1 MSVAPMSSPRLQT
14 PPSRRLL
21 PPTMA
26 AVIVPAL
33 AVPAIAV
40 AAEPADA
47 TIATAAAATA
57 TVAAAVAA
65 AATAAAA
72 AAAAV
77 AAAAADALHLRPERS
92 ERSSSISSA
101 DWDGLSAILGGE
113 SEADEAE
120 AEAVAADEV
129 VVEKQ
134 EGEKLLGGASGRRG
148 AQVEVRHH
156 LSHREFAA
164 HFRHKRPVLL
174 RGFANDWPAVSAW
187 LDVEHLRG
195 LLPGK
200 SVTVLRAGDG
210 RRFLKRD
217 CTQEQWP
224 FSQVGALQNLGESR
238 RTSANVCESP
248 PGRRPALCRRGLLEG
263 VACCSGFAAPSRQA
277 VRART
282 TPQRA
287 TQRGFAARLAEIGR
301 ASST

>member
-1 MSVAPMSSPRLQT
+1 
-14 PPSRRLL
+14 
-21 PPTMA
+21 MA

-57 TVAAAVAA
+57 TVAAAAAA

-120 AEAVAADEV
+120 AEAE
-129 VVEKQ
+129 
-134 EGEKLLGGASGRRG
+134 LLGGASGRRG

>member
-1 MSVAPMSSPRLQT
+1 MSSPRSQT
-14 PPSRRLL
+14 PRSRRI
-21 PPTMA
+21 PPAVA

-57 TVAAAVAA
+57 TAAAAAAA

-92 ERSSSISSA
+92 ERSSSVSSA

-129 VVEKQ
+129 VVEEQ
-134 EGEKLLGGASGRRG
+134 EGEVLGGASGRRG

-164 HFRHKRPVLL
+164 KFRHKRPVLL

-224 FSQVGALQNLGESR
+224 FAQAGALQTLGESR

-263 VACCSGFAAPSRQA
+263 AACCSGFAAPSRQA

-287 TQRGFAARLAEIGR
+287 TQRGLAARLAEIGR

>member
-1 MSVAPMSSPRLQT
+1 
-14 PPSRRLL
+14 
-21 PPTMA
+21 MA

-57 TVAAAVAA
+57 TVAAAAAA

-120 AEAVAADEV
+120 AEAE
-129 VVEKQ
+129 
-134 EGEKLLGGASGRRG
+134 LLGGASGRRG

-238 RTSANVCESP
+238 RTSANVCEYP
-248 PGRRPALCRRGLLEG
+248 PGRRPALCRRRLLEG